1 MHTNVH
7 SSAFTTAKRKKQP
20 TRPSRNERIHKTWS
34 LRTTEYYYLASKR
47 KDTVTP
53 PTYSATRMNLEDT
66 VLSER
71 SQPRKDKCRRMP
83 LGGGAQKCQN
93 LKRQKVGGWGRGERG
108 LTGTER
114 PLGGRRG
121 PDIHCRTEDPGNT
134 SLSKG
139 ASHRTPHV
147 AGMHFC
153 DMPRT
158 GRSLETEGRW
168 GGGAAGEGTSR
179 RGHLTGGGSWR
190 GDGRLLELDN
200 GDAGATPQRH

>member
-1 MHTNVH
+1 MVGTGQCQKQVAGTSAPRSAPRTGNGGSKTYLHTNVH

-114 PLGGRRG
+114 PLGG
-121 PDIHCRTEDPGNT
+121 TERP
-134 SLSKG
+134 
-139 ASHRTPHV
+139 
-147 AGMHFC
+147 
-153 DMPRT
+153 
-158 GRSLETEGRW
+158 
-168 GGGAAGEGTSR
+168 
-179 RGHLTGGGSWR
+179 
-190 GDGRLLELDN
+190 
-200 GDAGATPQRH
+200 